1 MELQHLLRRL
11 PIERFQNPPPVV
23 GVVRMFGVISPG
35 SRPFRRSLSIHG
47 LAGSLERA
55 FRLPNLKAVALVINS
70 PGGSAVQ
77 SSLVHQRVRA
87 LAAEKDVPV
96 YAFVEDVAAS
106 GGYWLA
112 CAADEIFADK
122 SSIVGSIGVIFASFG
137 FHEFLAQHGIE
148 RRLHTAG
155 TKKSLLDPFRPERPG
170 DVKRLKAAQSEIHDA
185 FMAMVRDCRT
195 DKLKAPED
203 EIFSGEFWTG
213 ARALE
218 LGLVDGI
225 GDVRSVMRDRYGD
238 NVKLTVVGERAGWL
252 RRMRATTST
261 PVGSERPMGIA
272 DLADAA
278 ICAVEERL
286 LWSRYGL

>member
-35 SRPFRRSLSIHG
+35 ARPWRRALNIHA
-47 LAGSLERA
+47 LAGPLERA
-55 FRLPNLKAVALVINS
+55 FKLPNLKAVALAINS

-77 SSLVHQRVRA
+77 SSLVHKRVRA

-96 YAFVEDVAAS
+96 YAFIEDVAAS

-112 CAADEIFADK
+112 CAADEIFADD

-155 TKKSLLDPFRPERPG
+155 TKKSMLDPFRPERPG
-170 DVKRLKAAQSEIHDA
+170 DVKRLKAAQAEIHEA

-195 DKLKAPED
+195 GKLKAPED

-213 ARALE
+213 LRALE

-225 GDVRSVMRDRYGD
+225 GDVRSVMRDRYGE

-252 RRMRATTST
+252 RRIRATAST
-261 PVGSERPMGIA
+261 PVGSGSPAGIA
-272 DLADAA
+272 DWTDAA